1 MQFIVLQIACLGNVD
16 PPTISRHPT
25 NMTVKLENSTTMV
38 SLRCE
43 ANGATSYNWER
54 QSGSIPSRATWI
66 NTNTLTIINLQIKDA
81 GYYRCV
87 AINNNGQRYS
97 KYCRIIING
106 TNKSNS
112 CITCAYIAPQ

>member
-54 QSGSIPSRATWI
+54 QSGSIPSRATGI
-66 NTNTLTIINLQIKDA
+66 NTK
-81 GYYRCV
+81 
-87 AINNNGQRYS
+87 YS
-97 KYCRIIING
+97 YDH
-106 TNKSNS
+106 
-112 CITCAYIAPQ
+112 